1 MLSTKISG
9 LAVNTEYSF
18 YLVLRTSGGTYSSNT
33 LTVKTHEMT
42 NLTGITV
49 TPGVLP
55 PALRDALEAA
65 VERINAKITDTVRI
79 DTTHFVCTEPRGT
92 EWSKA
97 VEMNIPVVRP
107 EWVEGCE
114 REGKIVGVRGYYL
127 DADPKLRQVGANPA
141 IQQQS
146 RDSLGQTPG
155 PTSPPVR
162 TSSMPQNQ
170 NQNQQTPPTQSQ
182 TNLPTRET
190 LKPADRNEGEPGPS
204 VEPTPQIPQG
214 EDWNEK
220 ELPPNPPH
228 DAEEAEDSDY
238 SNRKESSEKESS
250 EKESVGRPAVES
262 EAEESEVEGDDGEGT
277 ATEKEKQKQKGAV
290 DDEKGGDMEDV
301 AL

>member
-1 MLSTKISG
+1 MDMLSTKISG

-55 PALRDALEAA
+55 PPLREALEAA
-65 VERINAKITDTVRI
+65 IERINAKITDTVRI

-127 DADPKLRQVGANPA
+127 DADPKLRQVGTNPA

-146 RDSLGQTPG
+146 RDSLGRD
-155 PTSPPVR
+155 PTSPSVR

-170 NQNQQTPPTQSQ
+170 NQSQTQTQTPPTTSQ
-182 TNLPTRET
+182 TNLPTRDT
-190 LKPADRNEGEPGPS
+190 LRPSEGEPGPS

-214 EDWNEK
+214 ENFREK
-220 ELPPNPPH
+220 DLPPNPPE
-228 DAEEAEDSDY
+228 DEAEDSDY
-238 SNRKESSEKESS
+238 SNRKESSEKESI
-250 EKESVGRPAVES
+250 GRPAVES
-262 EAEESEVEGDDGEGT
+262 DAEESEAERDDEDEKTMGELPVR
-277 ATEKEKQKQKGAV
+277 EKEKGKDAV
-290 DDEKGGDMEDV
+290 EDEKGGDMEDV

>member
-9 LAVNTEYSF
+9 LAINKEYSF
-18 YLVLRTSGGTYSSNT
+18 YLVLKTSGGTYSSNT

-55 PALRDALEAA
+55 APLRDALESTI
-65 VERINAKITDTVRI
+65 EKIGAKLADTVRI

-107 EWVEGCE
+107 EWVDGCE

-127 DADPKLRQVGANPA
+127 DADPKLRQVGTNPA
-141 IQQQS
+141 IQQKS
-146 RDSLGQTPG
+146 RESMGNT

-162 TSSMPQNQ
+162 TSSMPQS
-170 NQNQQTPPTQSQ
+170 QTPPSQSQ
-182 TNLPTRET
+182 TSLPSRGVPKSPE
-190 LKPADRNEGEPGPS
+190 KEKVEGEPGPS
-204 VEPTPQIPQG
+204 VTPTPQLSQN
-214 EDWNEK
+214 EDWKEK
-220 ELPPNPPH
+220 DLPPNPS
-228 DAEEAEDSDY
+228 EEAEEDSEY
-238 SNRKESSEKESS
+238 SDSNKKEDLEKETGGLPAESS
-250 EKESVGRPAVES
+250 GDES
-262 EAEESEVEGDDGEGT
+262 EDEAPK
-277 ATEKEKQKQKGAV
+277 ATEETTKEKQKERDSV
-290 DDEKGGDMEDV
+290 EDEKGEDMEDV

>member
-1 MLSTKISG
+1 MDMLSTKISG
-9 LAVNTEYSF
+9 LALNTEYSF
-18 YLVLRTSGGTYSSNT
+18 YLVLKTSGGTYSSNT
-33 LTVKTHEMT
+33 LSVKTHEMT

-55 PALRDALEAA
+55 PPLRDALEAA
-65 VERINAKITDTVRI
+65 VERVGAKVADTVRI

-107 EWVEGCE
+107 EWIEGCE

-127 DADPKLRQVGANPA
+127 DADPKLRQVGTNPA

-146 RDSLGQTPG
+146 RDSMGHT

-162 TSSMPQNQ
+162 SSSIPQNQ
-170 NQNQQTPPTQSQ
+170 AQTPPTQSA
-182 TNLPTRET
+182 TNLPSRGAPPKSPE
-190 LKPADRNEGEPGPS
+190 KDKSEGEPGPS

-214 EDWNEK
+214 EDWKEK
-220 ELPPNPPH
+220 DLPPHPP
-228 DAEEAEDSDY
+228 DEAEEDSDY
-238 SNRKESSEKESS
+238 DNKQEDFEKETGGPRVEESSGEDS
-250 EKESVGRPAVES
+250 EEDTSKA
-262 EAEESEVEGDDGEGT
+262 AA
-277 ATEKEKQKQKGAV
+277 ATENSAKEKQKNKATV
-290 DDEKGGDMEDV
+290 EDEKGEDMEEV